1 MPWQGKNVLVTG
13 GGGFIGSHLCEEL
26 VQMGANLTA
35 LVRYNSGNRVGNLE
49 EVSPELKSAID
60 IVGGDITDPFLVRE
74 ITRGKDVVF
83 HLAAL
88 VAIPYSYFAPHSY
101 VRTNVEGTM
110 NVLEACRIN
119 QVPKL
124 VHTSTSETYGTA
136 QYTPIDEKHPLV
148 GQSPYSASKIAA
160 DKMVESYH
168 LAYNLPVATIRPFN
182 TFGPRQSLRAVIPT
196 IVTQALRKN
205 EVRLG
210 SVEPVRDFN
219 YVKDTVAGFI
229 KVAEA
234 EACLGKVTNIGSGT
248 AVSVGRVVEII
259 QSLLQKPFA
268 VIQEA
273 ERKRPLKSE
282 VFNLI
287 CNNQQ
292 ARERTGWEP
301 AYSLE
306 QGLEKTIEYFKT
318 KKIAKDNYVV

>member
-26 VQMGANLTA
+26 VQMGANVTA
-35 LVRYNSGNRVGNLE
+35 LVHYNSGNREGNLE
-49 EVSPELKSAID
+49 EVGPDLKSAID
-60 IVGGDITDPFLVRE
+60 IVAGDITDPFLVRE

-88 VAIPYSYFAPHSY
+88 VAIPYSYLAPLSY

-136 QYTPIDEKHPLV
+136 QYTPIDERHPLV

-160 DKMVESYH
+160 DKMAESYY
-168 LAYNLPVATIRPFN
+168 LSYNLPVSTIRPFN

-196 IVTQALRKN
+196 IITQALRKN
-205 EVRLG
+205 QVCLG
-210 SVEPVRDFN
+210 SLEPVRDFS

-234 EACLGKVTNIGSGT
+234 ECCTGKVTNIGSGA

-259 QSLLQKPFA
+259 QSILGKPFA
-268 VIQEA
+268 VIQE
-273 ERKRPLKSE
+273 EQRKRPVNSE

-318 KKIAKDNYVV
+318 KKLSKDNYVV